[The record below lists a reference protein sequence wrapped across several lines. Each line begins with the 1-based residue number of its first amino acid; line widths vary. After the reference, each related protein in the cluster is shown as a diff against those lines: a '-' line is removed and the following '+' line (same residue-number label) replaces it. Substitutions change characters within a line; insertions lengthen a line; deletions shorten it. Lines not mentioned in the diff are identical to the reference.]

1 MRSRIACTALAAI
14 LVTSGAA
21 AQSEEPQLPP
31 EIRKP
36 APIIEVPLP
45 DAPPPVV
52 EKRAPP
58 PVVEKPAPRP
68 VVEKPKPLPAPPAPI
83 VEKRAPAP
91 AAVAPPPA
99 AKPRGECVIK
109 PVMSDDDLYN
119 CGALR

>member
-1 MRSRIACTALAAI
+1 MRSRIACTAFAAI

-45 DAPPPVV
+45 D
-52 EKRAPP
+52 APP